1 MNANSVSPLA
11 FSFSKNDNPLSLS
24 NKMTLY
30 GQPNW
35 SINPGLHGVINCRK
49 NSHFIRLRLSLQR
62 GLSLEQELLVW

>member
-11 FSFSKNDNPLSLS
+11 LSFSKNDNPLSLS

-35 SINPGLHGVINCRK
+35 SINPGLHGVIK
-49 NSHFIRLRLSLQR
+49 LP
-62 GLSLEQELLVW
+62 